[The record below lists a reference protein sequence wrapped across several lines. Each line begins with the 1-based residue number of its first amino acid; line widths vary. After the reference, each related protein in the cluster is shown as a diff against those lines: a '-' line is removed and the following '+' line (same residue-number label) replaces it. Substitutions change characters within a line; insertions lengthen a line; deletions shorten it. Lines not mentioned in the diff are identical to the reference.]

1 MGGMGGTRERIPPFQ
16 PILPFPPYFFVE
28 DDGFGGGLSTYSFRN
43 HTVAPLRVTFT
54 STWRRRRDASG
65 LFE

>member
-1 MGGMGGTRERIPPFQ
+1 MAWVDDRPSV
-16 PILPFPPYFFVE
+16 PIRLSHVGYYFLVE
-28 DDGFGGGLSTYSFRN
+28 DVGFGGGLRTYSFRN
-43 HTVAPLRVTFT
+43 QTVAPLRVTFT